1 MPAPRRDALAWWSA
15 LTILVSAFLLFQVQ
29 PIISKK
35 ILPWFGGSPAVWTT
49 CVLFF
54 QLVLLAGYAYAHWLI
69 RMVSPAWQGPIH
81 LVVLGLAL
89 LTFPITPAGYWNI
102 NPSDLWKPPDG
113 NYPAARILWLLAA
126 KVGAPFFVAS
136 TTGPLVQAWFS
147 RLFPGR
153 SPYRLYALSNVG
165 SLAALLT
172 YPVLIEPMWRV
183 DTQGAIWSLGF
194 LVFSGLIGVL
204 ARAMWHLAQGE
215 ASAAAAALSGQPQP
229 LGAAANA
236 PTTTEQAAAEDP
248 APRWWLRAAWLG
260 LAALASLALLAIT
273 NHLCQDIAVV
283 PFMWV
288 VPLSL
293 YLLSFI
299 ICFDSE
305 RWYLRK
311 TFGVLTLLGIGWLT
325 AVEHYAAVD
334 SRLDYLQQ
342 AARVLIGPRP
352 TFETPEAAEA
362 YAKLRF
368 REKAQQASPWWRQP
382 FSSANDWAL
391 KKLAQAVG
399 WVQRG
404 GKPPA
409 GKEEPALPFYVDTAD
424 FGEHVVAASTAY
436 LLVLFLICMVC
447 HGELVKSRPA
457 PAHLT
462 SFYLSISAGG
472 ALGGLFVGLVCPHL
486 FKTHF
491 ELGLGMIGGFVVAWA
506 TLFNDGRDR
515 WLKDREVLQWAMAFV
530 LVLSAL
536 VVVRGNLN
544 DFELRRLTAWLPPKW
559 QQTLMDWGVLGKPDP
574 DLIAIER
581 NFYGTI
587 RIERMFDESD
597 PDAGIALYNGRI
609 WHGFQFLDPARQLEP
624 STYYVA
630 GTGAALAVTYHPRA
644 AQGLKV
650 AVIGL
655 GSGSMA
661 AHGKAGD
668 QYVFYEI
675 DPKVVDAAYKY
686 FTYLAK
692 SPAKPRVVLGD
703 ARVSLERELKED
715 GPQNYDVIHLDAFS
729 GDAIPAHLLTDEA
742 FALYTQHLHKNEA
755 GEPDG
760 IIVVHI
766 SNRYLDLEPVVAAL
780 AKKHNYLTWNVHK
793 YEEGGPTDTSSDW
806 VLVTRNRQFLEH
818 PEVQAAGEK
827 LAPAKELLWTDQYT
841 ALYPILR

>member
-1 MPAPRRDALAWWSA
+1 MRKPRRDALAWWSA

-69 RMVSPAWQGPIH
+69 RMVSPRWQGPIH
-81 LVVLGLAL
+81 LAVLGLAL

-113 NYPAARILWLLAA
+113 NYPAARILLLLAA

-183 DTQGAIWSLGF
+183 DTQGVIWSLGF
-194 LVFSGLIGVL
+194 LLFAGLVGVL
-204 ARAMWHLAQGE
+204 ARAIWQLSAQE
-215 ASAAAAALSGQPQP
+215 EAAPDDDPASPPRHDVPASAADTPPA
-229 LGAAANA
+229 
-236 PTTTEQAAAEDP
+236 DP
-248 APRWWLRAAWLG
+248 PSLWLRGTWLG

-311 TFGVLTLLGIGWLT
+311 TFGVLTLLGISWLT

-342 AARVLIGPRP
+342 AARVLVGPRP
-352 TFETPEAAEA
+352 EFETPEAKEA
-362 YAKLRF
+362 YAKQTF
-368 REKAQQASPWWRQP
+368 REKVQQASPWWRQP
-382 FSSANDWAL
+382 FSSANDWAF

-399 WVQRG
+399 WLQRG
-404 GKPPA
+404 GKAPPD
-409 GKEEPALPFYVDTAD
+409 KEEPALPFHVDTAD

-436 LLVLFLICMVC
+436 LTVLFLICMVC

-491 ELGLGMIGGFVVAWA
+491 ELGLGMIGGFLVAWA
-506 TLFNDGRDR
+506 TLFSDGRDR
-515 WLKDREVLQWAMAFV
+515 WLKDREILQWIMAFL

-544 DFELRRLTAWLPPKW
+544 EIELRRMVAALPSTW
-559 QQTLMDWGVLGKPDP
+559 QQKLTVWGVVGKPDP

-587 RIERMFDESD
+587 RIERMFSEDD

-609 WHGFQFLDPARQLEP
+609 WHGFQFLAPDRQLEP

-630 GTGAALAVTYHPRA
+630 GTGAALAVMHHPRA

-668 QYVFYEI
+668 EYVFYEI
-675 DPKVVDAAYKY
+675 DPKVVDAARKY

-703 ARVSLERELKED
+703 ARVSLERELKEY

-742 FALYTQHLHKNEA
+742 FALYTQHLRKNEA

-766 SNRYLDLEPVVAAL
+766 SNRYLNLEPVVAAI
-780 AKKHNYLTWNVHK
+780 AKKHGYQTWNVHK
-793 YEEGGPTDTSSDW
+793 LEEGGATDTSSDW
-806 VLVTRNRQFLEH
+806 VLVTHNRQFLEH
-818 PEVQAAGEK
+818 PEVQAAGEP
-827 LAPAKELLWTDQYT
+827 LAPAKELLWTDQFT

>member
-1 MPAPRRDALAWWSA
+1 MNMPASRREALAWWSA

-69 RMVSPAWQGPIH
+69 RMVSPRWQGPVH

-113 NYPAARILWLLAA
+113 NYPAARILLLLAA

-183 DTQGAIWSLGF
+183 DTQGVIWSLGF
-194 LVFSGLIGVL
+194 LLFAGLVGVL
-204 ARAMWHLAQGE
+204 ARAIWQLATGELAPPQGASDRGPGVEAPAHQAAE
-215 ASAAAAALSGQPQP
+215 ASTADPPP
-229 LGAAANA
+229 L
-236 PTTTEQAAAEDP
+236 
-248 APRWWLRAAWLG
+248 WLRAAWLG

-311 TFGVLTLLGIGWLT
+311 TFGVLALLGISWLT

-342 AARVLIGPRP
+342 AARVLVGPRP
-352 TFETPEAAEA
+352 KFETPEGAEA
-362 YAKLRF
+362 YAKLSF
-368 REKAQQASPWWRQP
+368 REKVQQASPWWRQP
-382 FSSANDWAL
+382 FSSANDWVF

-404 GKPPA
+404 GKSPP
-409 GKEEPALPFYVDTAD
+409 GKEEPPLPFYVDTAD

-436 LLVLFLICMVC
+436 LTVLFLICMVC

-457 PAHLT
+457 AAHLT

-491 ELGLGMIGGFVVAWA
+491 ELGLGMIGGFLVAWA

-515 WLKDREVLQWAMAFV
+515 WLKDREVLQWILAFV

-544 DFELRRLTAWLPPKW
+544 DFELRRVTALLPGQW
-559 QQTLMDWGVLGKPDP
+559 QQKLTDWGVIGKPDP

-587 RIERMFDESD
+587 RIERMFGEDD

-630 GTGAALAVTYHPRA
+630 GTGAALAVMHHPRA
-644 AQGLKV
+644 AEGLKV

-668 QYVFYEI
+668 EYVFYEI
-675 DPKVVDAAYKY
+675 DPKVVDAAHKY

-703 ARVSLERELKED
+703 ARVSLERELKER

-742 FALYTQHLHKNEA
+742 FTLYTQHLHKDA
-755 GEPDG
+755 SGQPDG

-766 SNRYLDLEPVVAAL
+766 SNRYLDLEPVVAAI
-780 AKKHNYLTWNVHK
+780 AKKHGYQTWNVHK
-793 YEEGGPTDTSSDW
+793 LEEGGPTDTSSDW
-806 VLVTRNRQFLEH
+806 VLVTQNRQFLEH
-818 PEVQAAGEK
+818 PEVRAAGEP

-841 ALYPILR
+841 ALFPILR